1 MILSKCRECKVMK
14 HFVAYKGSDNII
26 IHFLC
31 EEQSAMHYQVL
42 PFLKIM
48 ADYCVRD
55 RILFLRK
62 TLVISI
68 IIALFIVVFPIIT
81 KNWMLVSVLISI
93 TFMWCY
99 VLLQLFL
106 DDIDCIKV
114 YEFCF
119 DNSSFHLLSNMGV
132 NNKSNR
138 MKQLYKK
145 RPVSIETGFLP
156 IVYIKAAFKYLV
168 KECSR
173 KITLIQYLFSI
184 HKVFDLEFVKNDDVK
199 VMLSN
204 DIKSVKL
211 EINELGYKV
220 IDLYNI
226 NN

>member
-1 MILSKCRECKVMK
+1 MILSKCKECKVME

-31 EEQSAMHYQVL
+31 EEQSAKHYQLL
-42 PFLKIM
+42 PFLNKI
-48 ADYCVRD
+48 ADYGVHD

-62 TLVISI
+62 TLLISI
-68 IIALFIVVFPIIT
+68 MVAFFIIVFPIIT
-81 KNWMLVSVLISI
+81 KNWMFVFVLISLM
-93 TFMWCY
+93 FMWCY

-106 DDIDCIKV
+106 YDIDCIKV

-119 DNSSFHLLSNMGV
+119 DNSSFHLLSNMGI

-138 MKQLYKK
+138 IIQIYQK
-145 RPVSIETGFLP
+145 RSISIETGFLP
-156 IVYIKAAFKYLV
+156 IVYIKVAFKYLV

-173 KITLIQYLFSI
+173 KITLIQYLFST

-204 DIKSVKL
+204 DINSVRL
-211 EINELGYKV
+211 EINKLGYKV